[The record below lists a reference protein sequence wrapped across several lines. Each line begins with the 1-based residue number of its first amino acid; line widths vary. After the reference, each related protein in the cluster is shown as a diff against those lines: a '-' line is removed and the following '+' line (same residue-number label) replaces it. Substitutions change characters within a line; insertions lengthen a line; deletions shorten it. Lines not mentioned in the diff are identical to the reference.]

1 MTQTKQI
8 TKRTHRHP
16 PFRGQLLFG
25 WFSLF
30 CILLIFKN
38 GTLASQYIHRGLLI
52 CANSVIPSLFP
63 FMVLS
68 ELLISSGFG
77 EKLLSRITLPL
88 CRLFLLPSPCVTA
101 MLLGLLCGFPV
112 GARTAAAYAARGKI
126 TQEELEHLLCFC
138 NVPSAAFLINAV
150 GASLYA
156 DAAFGRLLLGAA
168 VVSAALCGLLYRL
181 IFRSEARSGQGQAAE
196 PLMMLRTGGDSGV
209 DTSLGASLA
218 AAAGGMIS
226 VVATVLFF
234 GAVLGALRAL
244 LARLQANTLLS
255 MPAEGTLL
263 LSALLS
269 CFFELTGG
277 VASAAALRTAGSAR
291 LCALSPILCA
301 AAVGWGGLSVLCQL
315 LAVCGDL
322 RPRIRLGRFFLAR
335 GLQAVLCCLGSML
348 VLVLPGVG

>member
-101 MLLGLLCGFPV
+101 MLLGLLCGFPI
-112 GARTAAAYAARGKI
+112 GAKA
-126 TQEELEHLLCFC
+126 
-138 NVPSAAFLINAV
+138 
-150 GASLYA
+150 
-156 DAAFGRLLLGAA
+156 
-168 VVSAALCGLLYRL
+168 
-181 IFRSEARSGQGQAAE
+181 
-196 PLMMLRTGGDSGV
+196 
-209 DTSLGASLA
+209 
-218 AAAGGMIS
+218 
-226 VVATVLFF
+226 
-234 GAVLGALRAL
+234 
-244 LARLQANTLLS
+244 
-255 MPAEGTLL
+255 
-263 LSALLS
+263 
-269 CFFELTGG
+269 
-277 VASAAALRTAGSAR
+277 VASALQRGTISQPDAERTLCISNIPSSAFVIGAVGGSLWESTRFGVALYLSVIASTLLWSIFDALRERKRTKNTKVSSVQNICLIEPKRGAKLFTDSIASSCSGILSVCAYVVFFSA
-291 LCALSPILCA
+291 LMGALSAILTDLGAPKLFCA
-301 AAVGWGGLSVLCQL
+301 SLFSLMELSQGVSYATGMENIHTAAYLSAFTCAWSGLSVHCQVISVCDGCKLSFKRYFFAKLMQAILCVL
-315 LAVCGDL
+315 L
-322 RPRIRLGRFFLAR
+322 FS
-335 GLQAVLCCLGSML
+335 CLLSL
-348 VLVLPGVG
+348 FPSLLIPANRC

>member
-1 MTQTKQI
+1 MQQ
-8 TKRTHRHP
+8 
-16 PFRGQLLFG
+16 
-25 WFSLF
+25 SLSL
-30 CILLIFKN
+30 CA
-38 GTLASQYIHRGLLI
+38 GT
-52 CANSVIPSLFP
+52 VVPSLFP
-63 FMVLS
+63 FLAAS
-68 ELLISSGFG
+68 ELLVRSGVG
-77 EKLLSRITLPL
+77 ERIASRIARPI
-88 CRLFLLPSPCVTA
+88 CRLFGVSRCGAVA
-101 MLLGLLCGFPV
+101 YVMGLLCGFPV

-156 DAAFGRLLLGAA
+156 DAEFGRLLLGAA

-181 IFRSEARSGQGQAAE
+181 IFRSEVRSGQGQAAE

-244 LARLQANTLLS
+244 LARLQANTILS

-348 VLVLPGVG
+348 VLVLSGVG